1 MATMDVNALSASAG
15 NAAAST
21 AAAASKTMGKEAF
34 LKLLITQLQ
43 YQDPMNPADSTEFTA
58 QLAQFSSLEQL
69 SNVNENLNTLKLYQ
83 ASMNNS
89 QAVSFI
95 GKEIL
100 ASGNGIEKKGAQP
113 VSCEFDLGAAAKR
126 VVVSIYDSTGGFV
139 TDVVGAS
146 LPAGRSS
153 LAWDGRGRN
162 GNLVADGTYSY
173 QIQAEGADGK
183 KIAADSLT
191 RGQVTGVTFDGSTPV
206 LMVGGRRVAFGDV
219 LQVSAPQT

>member
-1 MATMDVNALSASAG
+1 MATMDVNALSATAG
-15 NAAAST
+15 TAAAST

-95 GKEIL
+95 GKL
-100 ASGNGIEKKGAQP
+100 KTTAQMIALLLLLYHDALFGLD
-113 VSCEFDLGAAAKR
+113 CQWLGR
-126 VVVSIYDSTGGFV
+126 WLLD
-139 TDVVGAS
+139 
-146 LPAGRSS
+146 
-153 LAWDGRGRN
+153 
-162 GNLVADGTYSY
+162 
-173 QIQAEGADGK
+173 
-183 KIAADSLT
+183 IAAFLT
-191 RGQVTGVTFDGSTPV
+191 LWSMLHYLHMAWKAMKHQP
-206 LMVGGRRVAFGDV
+206 A
-219 LQVSAPQT
+219 